1 MKSLA
6 VDQRQKIID
15 AMEKKEYKELL
26 KNAESLFSK
35 LSHLHAD
42 FYL

>member
-15 AMEKKEYKELL
+15 AMEKKEYKEFFLNIL
-26 KNAESLFSK
+26 KYFLEAI
-35 LSHLHAD
+35 SHIHRV
-42 FYL
+42 

>member
-15 AMEKKEYKELL
+15 AMEKKEYKEFFLNIL
-26 KNAESLFSK
+26 KYFLEAI
-35 LSHLHAD
+35 SHIHGV
-42 FYL
+42 